1 MFETAQHC
9 ATVPQLVA
17 RTVYVPR
24 THDQQGAGQLSVT
37 TLDCQST
44 GPGFDY
50 RICMEHAQ
58 LTSNSCFILIYKHT
72 SSRHC
77 VGSHVYQ
84 ALACAKQTLMSSIY
98 HPFIQ
103 SVSSP
108 AQYHCK
114 DASYPSKS
122 LVATGYP
129 VQQIQIKCV
138 HAVTYIIKT
147 ERPVA
152 VCFTIHYYDTQKG
165 YQCNFGLKLITMSI
179 IYRYKMKI
187 RTV

>member
-1 MFETAQHC
+1 MCLGPMISREPVSSVSLPWTAN
-9 ATVPQLVA
+9 
-17 RTVYVPR
+17 
-24 THDQQGAGQLSVT
+24 QQVRGLITASVWNMLGLRPT
-37 TLDCQST
+37 I
-44 GPGFDY
+44 Y
-50 RICMEHAQ
+50 
-58 LTSNSCFILIYKHT
+58 FILFYNHT
-72 SSRHC
+72 SSWHC
-77 VGSHVYQ
+77 VGSHVYW
-84 ALACAKQTLMSSIY
+84 ALPCAKQTLMSSIY

-152 VCFTIHYYDTQKG
+152 VCFTIHYYDTQKS
-165 YQCNFGLKLITMSI
+165 YQYNFGLKLITM
-179 IYRYKMKI
+179 
-187 RTV
+187 